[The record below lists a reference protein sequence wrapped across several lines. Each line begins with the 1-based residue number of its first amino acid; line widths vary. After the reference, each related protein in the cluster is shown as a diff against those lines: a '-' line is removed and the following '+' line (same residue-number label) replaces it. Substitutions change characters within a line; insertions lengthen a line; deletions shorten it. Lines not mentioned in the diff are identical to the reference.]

1 MPRITWSIVL
11 LAALIPAMAAAQTA
25 PPSGTAST
33 PPFGT
38 GRPGLPPRDTPAAAA
53 KPATGKIRGRVV
65 AAETSAPLR
74 RAQVTLLAGQMGVR
88 RMTTTDANGRYEF
101 TDVGEGRYNLSAGKG
116 GYVTLQYGQRRA
128 FEPGSQVAVAD
139 GQDLTQVDFVLPRGS
154 VIAGRITDEFGEPIA
169 GAQIQVQRYQYTPG
183 GQRRLVF
190 AGGTGFVLTDD
201 RGEFRAYGLMP
212 GGYIVS
218 GIVRQPMP
226 QGNVNTNDST
236 EGYAPTFYPGT
247 PNPAEAEVLTLGLA
261 QEMSIQLTLQ
271 AARMARITGTVTD
284 SNGQPVRDGRVIV
297 RSASGEGMMFNATGG
312 AINAAGAFA
321 LSNVPPGDHFIEVV
335 TQGRGRGDA
344 APEAASVQVQV
355 SSEDING
362 LRLTTAPA
370 ASISG
375 VVVFEGESSRNGVL
389 GGLRVTTQSAE
400 PQRQMM
406 FLGGGFDERG
416 RVGDDGRFELRGT
429 GKVFFRAINL
439 GAWML
444 KRVTL
449 EGEDITD
456 VALDLTGVTNVD
468 GLRVVLTDRLT
479 DVSGIVRDERK
490 QSLKEFVVVM
500 QPADEVPT
508 NALQRFLRAARPD
521 QDGKFGLKG
530 IPPAEY
536 IVTAVEALEQGDEW
550 NPEYRARLRDA
561 GRRFSVKE
569 GETLTLDLE
578 LSQGL

>member
-1 MPRITWSIVL
+1 MWRIVL
-11 LAALIPAMAAAQTA
+11 CLAMLAPAGVTAQAPQTA
-25 PPSGTAST
+25 APAGAQ
-33 PPFGT
+33 
-38 GRPGLPPRDTPAAAA
+38 RPGLPPRDTPVAA
-53 KPATGKIRGRVV
+53 KPGAGKIRGRVL
-65 AAETSAPLR
+65 AADTNAPLR
-74 RAQVTLLAGQMGVR
+74 RAQVTLISGQLGVR
-88 RMTTTDANGRYEF
+88 RMTTTDGNGRYEL
-101 TDVGEGRYNLSAGKG
+101 TEVAEGRYNLSAGKG

-128 FEPGSQVAVAD
+128 FEPGSQVAVAE

-190 AGGTGFVLTDD
+190 AGGTGFVQTDD

-212 GGYIVS
+212 GDYIVS

-261 QEMSIQLTLQ
+261 QEMSIQLALQ

-284 SNGQPVRDGRVIV
+284 SSGRPVRDGRVMV
-297 RSASGEGMMFNATGG
+297 RSASGDGMTFNATGG
-312 AINAAGAFA
+312 AINAEGAFA

-335 TQGRGRGDA
+335 TQGRGRSDT

-355 SSEDING
+355 SSDDING

-375 VVVFEGESSRNGVL
+375 VVEFEGESPRNGVL

-400 PQRQMM
+400 PQRPMM
-406 FLGGGFDERG
+406 FLGFDERG

-439 GAWML
+439 GPWTL

-456 VALDLTGVTNVD
+456 VPLDLTGAASVE

-479 DVSGIVRDERK
+479 DISGVVRDDRK
-490 QSLKEFVVVM
+490 QSLKEFVVVI
-500 QPADEVPT
+500 QPAAEVPV
-508 NALQRFLRAARPD
+508 NALQRFLRSARPD

-536 IVTAVEALEQGDEW
+536 IVTAVEALEQGEEW
-550 NPEYRARLRDA
+550 NPEYRVRLRDA

-578 LSQGL
+578 LTQGL

>member
-1 MPRITWSIVL
+1 MWRIVL
-11 LAALIPAMAAAQTA
+11 CLAMLTPAGVTAQAPQTA
-25 PPSGTAST
+25 APAGAQ
-33 PPFGT
+33 
-38 GRPGLPPRDTPAAAA
+38 RPGLPPRDTPVAP
-53 KPATGKIRGRVV
+53 KPATGKIRGRVL
-65 AAETSAPLR
+65 AADTNAPLR
-74 RAQVTLLAGQMGVR
+74 RAQVTLLSGQLGVR
-88 RMTTTDANGRYEF
+88 RMTTTDGNGRYEF
-101 TDVGEGRYNLSAGKG
+101 TEVGEGRYNVSAAKG
-116 GYVTLQYGQRRA
+116 GYVMLQYGQRRA

-139 GQDLTQVDFVLPRGS
+139 GQDLTQVDFTLPRGS

-190 AGGTGFVLTDD
+190 AGGTGFVQTDD

-218 GIVRQPMP
+218 GVVRQPMP

-284 SNGQPVRDGRVIV
+284 SNGRPVRDGRVMV
-297 RSASGEGMMFNATGG
+297 RSASGDGMMFNATGG
-312 AINAAGAFA
+312 AINAEGMFA

-335 TQGRGRGDA
+335 TQGRGPSDA

-355 SSEDING
+355 SSDDING

-375 VVVFEGESSRNGVL
+375 AVEFEGESPRNGVL

-400 PQRQMM
+400 TQRPMM
-406 FLGGGFDERG
+406 FLGFDERG
-416 RVGDDGRFELRGT
+416 RVGDDGKFELRGT

-439 GAWML
+439 GPWML

-456 VALDLTGVTNVD
+456 VPLDLTGAGNVE

-479 DVSGIVRDERK
+479 DVSGIVKDGRA
-490 QSLKEFVVVM
+490 QALKEFVVVV
-500 QPADEVPT
+500 QPADDVPAD
-508 NALQRFLRAARPD
+508 ALQRFLRAARPD

-536 IVTAVEALEQGDEW
+536 IVTAVEALEQGEEW
-550 NPEYRARLRDA
+550 NPEYRARLREA

-578 LSQGL
+578 LAPGL

>member
-1 MPRITWSIVL
+1 MPRNIWSIVL
-11 LAALIPAMAAAQTA
+11 LAALIPAVAAAQTT
-25 PPSGTAST
+25 PPAGGRAGGTA
-33 PPFGT
+33 
-38 GRPGLPPRDTPAAAA
+38 RPGLPPRDTPAATAA
-53 KPATGKIRGRVV
+53 KPATGKIRGRVL
-65 AAETSAPLR
+65 AAESNAPLR

-88 RMTTTDANGRYEF
+88 RMTTTDGDGRYEF
-101 TDVGEGRYNLSAGKG
+101 TEVAEGRYNMLAGKG
-116 GYVTLQYGQRRA
+116 GYVTLQFGQRRA
-128 FEPGSQVAVAD
+128 FEPGTQVAVAD

-154 VIAGRITDEFGEPIA
+154 VIAGRVTDEFGEPIA

-190 AGGTGFVLTDD
+190 AGGNGFVQTDD

-218 GIVRQPMP
+218 GTVRQPMA
-226 QGNVNTNDST
+226 QGSANTNDAT

-284 SNGQPVRDGRVIV
+284 SNGQPLRDGRVIV
-297 RSASGEGMMFNATGG
+297 RSASGDGMMFNATGG

-335 TQGRGRGDA
+335 TQGRGRSDA
-344 APEAASVQVQV
+344 APESASVQVQV
-355 SSEDING
+355 SSEDIDG

-400 PQRQMM
+400 PQRQMP
-406 FLGGGFDERG
+406 FLGGFDERG

-429 GKVFFRAINL
+429 GKVFIRPINL
-439 GAWML
+439 GPWML

-449 EGEDITD
+449 QGEDITD
-456 VALDLTGVTNVD
+456 EPLDLTGVANVE

-479 DVSGIVRDERK
+479 DVSGVVRDDRK
-490 QSLKEFVVVM
+490 QSVKEFVVVM
-500 QPADEVPT
+500 QPASEVAA
-508 NALQRFLRAARPD
+508 NALQRFLRSARPD

-536 IVTAVEALEQGDEW
+536 IVTAVEALEQGEEW
-550 NPEYRARLRDA
+550 NPDYRARLREA
-561 GRRFSVKE
+561 GRRFTVKE

>member
-1 MPRITWSIVL
+1 MWRIVL
-11 LAALIPAMAAAQTA
+11 CLAMLAPAGVTAQA
-25 PPSGTAST
+25 PQ
-33 PPFGT
+33 T
-38 GRPGLPPRDTPAAAA
+38 GAPAGAQRPGLPPRDTPVAA
-53 KPATGKIRGRVV
+53 KPGTGKIRGRVL
-65 AAETSAPLR
+65 AADTNAPLR
-74 RAQVTLLAGQMGVR
+74 RAQVTLISGQLGVR
-88 RMTTTDANGRYEF
+88 RMTTTDGNGRYELAE
-101 TDVGEGRYNLSAGKG
+101 VAEGRYNLSAGKG

-128 FEPGSQVAVAD
+128 FEPGSQVAVAE

-190 AGGTGFVLTDD
+190 AGGTGFVQTDD

-212 GGYIVS
+212 GDYIVS

-261 QEMSIQLTLQ
+261 QEMSIQLALQ

-284 SNGQPVRDGRVIV
+284 SSGRPVRDGRVMV
-297 RSASGEGMMFNATGG
+297 RSASGDGMTFNATGG
-312 AINAAGAFA
+312 SIYAEGAFA

-335 TQGRGRGDA
+335 TQGRGRSDT

-355 SSEDING
+355 SSDDING

-375 VVVFEGESSRNGVL
+375 VVEFEGESPRNGVL

-400 PQRQMM
+400 PQRPMM
-406 FLGGGFDERG
+406 FLGFDERG

-439 GAWML
+439 GPWTL

-456 VALDLTGVTNVD
+456 VPLDLTGAASVE

-479 DVSGIVRDERK
+479 DISGVVRDDRK
-490 QSLKEFVVVM
+490 QSLKEFVVVI
-500 QPADEVPT
+500 QPAAELPV
-508 NALQRFLRAARPD
+508 NALQRFLRSARPD

-536 IVTAVEALEQGDEW
+536 IVTAVEALEQGEEW
-550 NPEYRARLRDA
+550 NPEYRVRLREA

-578 LSQGL
+578 LTQGL

>member
-1 MPRITWSIVL
+1 MWRIVL
-11 LAALIPAMAAAQTA
+11 CLAMLAPAGVTAQAPQTA
-25 PPSGTAST
+25 APAGAQ
-33 PPFGT
+33 
-38 GRPGLPPRDTPAAAA
+38 RPGLPPRDTSVAA
-53 KPATGKIRGRVV
+53 KQATGRIRGRVL
-65 AAETSAPLR
+65 AADTNAPLR
-74 RAQVTLLAGQMGVR
+74 RAQVTLLSGQLGVR
-88 RMTTTDANGRYEF
+88 RMTTTDGNGRYEF
-101 TDVGEGRYNLSAGKG
+101 NEVGEGRYNVSAGKG

-139 GQDLTQVDFVLPRGS
+139 GQDLTQVDFTLPRGS

-169 GAQIQVQRYQYTPG
+169 GAQVQVQRYQYTPG

-190 AGGTGFVLTDD
+190 AGGNGFVQTDD

-226 QGNVNTNDST
+226 QGNVNTNDAT

-284 SNGQPVRDGRVIV
+284 SSGQPVRDGRVIV
-297 RSASGEGMMFNATGG
+297 RSASGDGMMFNATGG
-312 AINAAGAFA
+312 AINAAGAFSLA
-321 LSNVPPGDHFIEVV
+321 NVPPGDHVIEFV
-335 TQGRGRGDA
+335 TQGRGRSDA
-344 APEAASVQVQV
+344 APESASVQVQV

-375 VVVFEGESSRNGVL
+375 VVEFEGDSARRGVL
-389 GGLRVTTQSAE
+389 GGLRVTTQSAD
-400 PQRQMM
+400 PQRSPM
-406 FLGGGFDERG
+406 FPGFGGERG
-416 RVGDDGRFELRGT
+416 RVGEDGKFELQGT
-429 GKVFFRAINL
+429 GRVFFRAINL
-439 GAWML
+439 GPWML

-456 VALDLTGVTNVD
+456 VPLDLTGVANVQ

-479 DVSGIVRDERK
+479 DVSGVVRDDRK
-490 QSLKEFVVVM
+490 QSLKEFVVVV
-500 QPADEVPT
+500 QPAAEVST

-536 IVTAVEALEQGDEW
+536 IVTAVEALEQGEEW
-550 NPEYRARLRDA
+550 NPEYRARLREA
-561 GRRFSVKE
+561 GRRFTVKD
-569 GETLTLDLE
+569 GEALTLDLE
-578 LSQGL
+578 LTQGL

>member
-1 MPRITWSIVL
+1 MWRIVL
-11 LAALIPAMAAAQTA
+11 CLTLLTPAVVAAAQRPQTGA
-25 PPSGTAST
+25 PAGAQ
-33 PPFGT
+33 
-38 GRPGLPPRDTPAAAA
+38 RPGLPPRDSPVAA
-53 KPATGKIRGRVV
+53 KQGTGKIRGRVL
-65 AAETSAPLR
+65 AADTNAPLR
-74 RAQVTLLAGQMGVR
+74 RAQVTLLAGQLGVR
-88 RMTTTDANGRYEF
+88 RMTTTDGEGRYEF
-101 TDVGEGRYNLSAGKG
+101 GEVAEGRYTISAGKG

-128 FEPGSQVAVAD
+128 FEPGRQVAVAE
-139 GQDLTQVDFVLPRGS
+139 GQDLTQVDIVLPRGS

-190 AGGTGFVLTDD
+190 AGGTGFVQTDD

-218 GIVRQPMP
+218 GTVRQPTP
-226 QGNVNTNDST
+226 QGNVNTNDAI

-284 SNGQPVRDGRVIV
+284 SSGRPVRDGRVMV
-297 RSASGEGMMFNATGG
+297 RSASGDGMIFNATGG
-312 AINAAGAFA
+312 AINAEGAFA
-321 LSNVPPGDHFIEVV
+321 LSNVPPGDHFVEVV
-335 TQGRGRGDA
+335 TQGRGRSDVV
-344 APEAASVQVQV
+344 PEAASVQVQV
-355 SSEDING
+355 STDDING

-375 VVVFEGESSRNGVL
+375 VVEFEGNSARVGVL

-400 PQRQMM
+400 AQRPM
-406 FLGGGFDERG
+406 FLGFDERG
-416 RVGDDGRFELRGT
+416 RVGDDGKFELRGT

-439 GAWML
+439 GPWML

-456 VALDLTGVTNVD
+456 VPLDLTGTANVE

-479 DVSGIVRDERK
+479 DVSGVVRDERK
-490 QSLKEFVVVM
+490 QSLKEFVVVL
-500 QPADEVPT
+500 QPASEVPA
-508 NALQRFLRAARPD
+508 NALQRFVRTARPD

-530 IPPAEY
+530 IPAAEY
-536 IVTAVEALEQGDEW
+536 IVTAVEALEQGEEW
-550 NPEYRARLRDA
+550 NPEYRARLREA

-569 GETLTLDLE
+569 GETLQLDLE
-578 LSQGL
+578 LTPGL